1 MSDGNPSDFGSGS
14 PVGRTSAEA
23 VPSQSASERLRQGL
37 SAGLTIY
44 EVMLL
49 FSLIFVTLAC
59 VQMFRNTNEYGSF
72 PFANPYKV
80 DSVRIGAT
88 ATE

>member
-14 PVGRTSAEA
+14 QAGRTSAET
-23 VPSQSASERLRQGL
+23 VPSQSASERLKQGL

-44 EVMLL
+44 EVMLF
-49 FSLIFVTLAC
+49 FSLVFVTLAC
-59 VQMFRNTNEYGSF
+59 VKMFINTNEYGSF

-80 DSVRIGAT
+80 DAVRISDT